1 MPRPRKY
8 RRIASEFGISFFGP
22 KGIPM
27 HDLEMTALSH
37 EEVESLRLTDLEG
50 LYQEEAA
57 QEMGVSRAT
66 FGRTLTS
73 ARRKL
78 ADALINGKGLQV
90 AGGSYMIARRPVACR
105 YWQGGGRG
113 GWGRGRHG
121 WGNR

>member
-8 RRIASEFGISFFGP
+8 RMIQSEFGISFFGP

-27 HDLEMTALSH
+27 HELEMTALSH
-37 EEVESLRLTDLEG
+37 EEVEALRLTDLEG

-57 QEMGVSRAT
+57 QEMGVSRPT
-66 FGRTLTS
+66 FGRTLIS

-90 AGGSYMIARRPVACR
+90 AGGSYMISERPVVCR
-105 YWQGGGRG
+105 YWH
-113 GWGRGRHG
+113 GRGRHG
-121 WGNR
+121 WRGGRGERS